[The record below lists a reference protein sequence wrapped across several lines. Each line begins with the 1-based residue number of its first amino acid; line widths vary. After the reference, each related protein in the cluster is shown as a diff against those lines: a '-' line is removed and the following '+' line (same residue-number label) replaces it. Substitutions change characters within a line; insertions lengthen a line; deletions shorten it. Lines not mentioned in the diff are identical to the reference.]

1 MCGFTVLDSLYCEYL
16 GPYSARCS
24 VQVSGFSALG
34 LRVRG
39 CGLEAQGFGLR
50 ILGLRAQGLAF
61 RA

>member
-39 CGLEAQGFGLR
+39 CGLEARGFGLR
-50 ILGLRAQGLAF
+50 M
-61 RA
+61 